1 MELPDNL
8 SQFKSEFAKQ
18 IAMEEEKARNLNIWL
33 LKGQHVLKRGTSESV
48 LGKGG
53 KQRQGQLTGLN
64 NSKLHSS
71 VGSLPSLL
79 VIDNL
84 VNDEEN
90 WVTTEQFKEI
100 LDQKEKEI
108 SQVTYPDKISERE
121 GGNNDMQRLE
131 EENAELRKQLEMSES
146 RISNASP
153 MGLSK
158 YQELERDVAKL
169 QAKICKMDQTSEHP
183 RSTRRLV
190 TFLENFKSQLPQ
202 MDSPGGKRYE
212 SVLDRIGL
220 ENFRPSVDSYI
231 SSVPSYRPSIESTR
245 RPSMGSYR
253 AACHPRD
260 EHFRPQP
267 SRAESCVAQFSRI
280 NDGGER
286 FEGVSDKSE
295 SFGLLL
301 GSDDSSSCKYDNV
314 DEAGIAS
321 EARLVT
327 SRPNRPCF
335 PRSRVVMGAK
345 TVQRARES
353 DGRMGESYRAL
364 SSSNLLGDCRTR
376 KDFSFR
382 AEEVVGEKTPQ
393 LNSSMRSRSKSC
405 SMGLS
410 YREAVE
416 VGCGDSG
423 RGTDISQSSYS
434 SVELEKGNT
443 EDFEVKKDKG
453 KDESKVQKFF
463 KRLRKF
469 VSKDTKSSHEK
480 DQEEVKGTRKMTRS
494 LSHRI
499 GKPKN
504 LPKRLKSFHCSSSP
518 RLRKD
523 FYLN

>member
-33 LKGQHVLKRGTSESV
+33 LKGQHVLKRGISESV
-48 LGKGG
+48 LGKEG
-53 KQRQGQLTGLN
+53 KQRQGQLTALN
-64 NSKLHSS
+64 TSKLHSS

-79 VIDNL
+79 VIDKL
-84 VNDEEN
+84 VNDEED

-108 SQVTYPDKISERE
+108 SQVKYPDKISERE
-121 GGNNDMQRLE
+121 GGNNDIQRLE
-131 EENAELRKQLEMSES
+131 EENAELRKQLEMSGS
-146 RISNASP
+146 RSSNASL

-183 RSTRRLV
+183 SSTRRLV

-202 MDSPGGKRYE
+202 MDSPGGMRYE
-212 SVLDRIGL
+212 SVLDRTGL

-286 FEGVSDKSE
+286 FEGVSEKSE

-301 GSDDSSSCKYDNV
+301 GSDDSSSCKYDKV
-314 DEAGIAS
+314 DEAGMAS
-321 EARLVT
+321 EFRGQ
-327 SRPNRPCF
+327 RPCF

-345 TVQRARES
+345 SVQRARES
-353 DGRMGESYRAL
+353 GGRMGESCRAF

-376 KDFSFR
+376 KDFPYR
-382 AEEVVGEKTPQ
+382 AEEVVGEKPPK
-393 LNSSMRSRSKSC
+393 LDSSMRSRSKSC

-434 SVELEKGNT
+434 SVEMEKGNT
-443 EDFEVKKDKG
+443 EDIDVKKDIG
-453 KDESKVQKFF
+453 KDESKVHKFF

-469 VSKDTKSSHEK
+469 VSKDAKSSHEK
-480 DQEEVKGTRKMTRS
+480 EQEDVKGTRKMTRS